1 MVHPSMNP
9 PLLRLPAALT
19 AAVQRVKVAAREA
32 AQRCVDTLGASA
44 LGAASASEREDL
56 QAAQFEMNRKQS
68 GFAMTFNERLDD
80 SIAAEMRRREGSAR
94 TTTIGSSWQSLTLV
108 DDREVEIQVSAERF
122 AVTLQHD
129 CEWELRELETLM
141 LGLLHNPHGPRDA
154 VEPRNPL
161 RPEAIGK
168 AMVAACD
175 SITDRDSVRKV
186 MSEQMARTLATTM
199 AALYATIVAELKA
212 AGVKPP
218 EPAVRSVQ
226 GPGNELGQFTNTG
239 YDTLGKPV
247 GIDSGD
253 SGAGRL
259 GATATGHGS
268 SGGMST
274 RSGLGS
280 GVSGSGSGYGQSGM
294 GGGGSSGSIGQ
305 VDGEVMNLIRRLAML
320 GNIAVDTQLDAA
332 HSGIGGGAM
341 GPAGAV
347 AGGMAGAAAMPNLI
361 VAHREELRRAATG
374 SLDHMVIDVVGSLF
388 DQILADPKV
397 PPQMARHI
405 ARLQLPVLRAALG
418 DATFFSSR
426 RHPVRRLVNRM
437 ASLAVAFDDFAEA
450 PGQHFLSLVRDLV
463 DDIVSGDFDQMALY
477 EQVLDKLETFVA
489 EQAKRDVQANS
500 NASSLLDQKEVDLLL
515 QQRYMQQL
523 HGALASVAMDDFLR
537 QFLAQV
543 WSQALMK
550 GTALHGA
557 ESPAM
562 ARLRVAGRDLVM
574 SVQPKGSP
582 ADRKAF
588 LVRLPQLMRDLNEGL
603 TLIGWP
609 DAAKK
614 DFFDKLMPAH
624 AQSLKGES
632 LRTLDHNL
640 LVKQLDA
647 ILAMP
652 LPRPEDTLRGTSA
665 IPVLDDVVS
674 GPGFTPEEAARIG
687 LVEESAIDWNG
698 EVDIDLSAEQGGDG
712 QGRGEAEGDGEV
724 TALDIKIAGLPP
736 PEPVE
741 PTKGATLADH
751 VQIGFSYR
759 MHFEDQWHKVRLSH
773 ISPGRTFFVF
783 TRGSKH
789 QHAISMTARMLY
801 RLCETGRLRAFENAY
816 LIERATARAR
826 KQLAALGGGGSA
838 SGVPLT
844 TRH

>member
-1 MVHPSMNP
+1 MNP
-9 PLLRLPAALT
+9 PLPRLPAALT
-19 AAVQRVKVAAREA
+19 AAVQRIKITAREA
-32 AQRCVDTLGASA
+32 AQRCVDA
-44 LGAASASEREDL
+44 LGVAALGSGSTGEREDL
-56 QAAQFEMNRKQS
+56 LAAQFELNRKQS
-68 GFAMTFNERLDD
+68 AFAMTFNERLDD
-80 SIAAEMRRREGSAR
+80 SLGAEMRRREGGTRS
-94 TTTIGSSWQSLTLV
+94 TTTGSSWQSLTLV

-122 AVTLQHD
+122 ALTLQHD
-129 CEWELRELETLM
+129 CEWELRELDALM
-141 LGLLHNPHGPRDA
+141 VGLLHNPHAARDT
-154 VEPRNPL
+154 VESRNPL
-161 RPEAIGK
+161 RPEVIGK

-175 SITDRDSVRKV
+175 TISDRPAVRKV
-186 MSEQMARTLATTM
+186 MAEQMARALATSM
-199 AALYATIVAELKA
+199 ATLYGTIVQEMKA

-218 EPAVRSVQ
+218 EMAVRSVQ

-239 YDTLGKPV
+239 YDTLSRPA
-247 GIDSGD
+247 GIDTPD

-259 GATATGHGS
+259 
-268 SGGMST
+268 ST
-274 RSGLGS
+274 
-280 GVSGSGSGYGQSGM
+280 GSGSLGANSRSGAS
-294 GGGGSSGSIGQ
+294 GGTAGTSPQHATIGQ

-320 GNIAVDTQLDAA
+320 GNIAVDTQMDAA
-332 HSGIGGGAM
+332 HSGHSVRGA
-341 GPAGAV
+341 
-347 AGGMAGAAAMPNLI
+347 AGGSLAPMANLI
-361 VAHREELRRAATG
+361 LANRDELRRTATG

-437 ASLAVAFDDFAEA
+437 ASLAVAFEDFSEG
-450 PGQHFLSLVRDLV
+450 PGQHFLTLVRDLV
-463 DDIVSGDFDQMALY
+463 DEIVSGDFDQMALY
-477 EQVLDKLETFVA
+477 EQTLDKLESFVA
-489 EQAKRDVQANS
+489 EQAQRDVEAHS
-500 NASSLLDQKEVDLLL
+500 KASTLLDQKETDLLL
-515 QQRYMQQL
+515 QQRFMQQL
-523 HGALASVAMDDFLR
+523 HAALAPVAMDDFLR

-550 GTALHGA
+550 ATARGGTDGETAK
-557 ESPAM
+557 
-562 ARLRVAGRDLVM
+562 RLRLAGRDLVM

-582 ADRKAF
+582 TDRKAF
-588 LVRLPQLMRDLNEGL
+588 LVRLPHLMRDLNEGL
-603 TLIGWP
+603 ALIGWP

-640 LVKQLDA
+640 LVRQLDA
-647 ILAMP
+647 ILATP
-652 LPRPEDTLRGTSA
+652 LPRPEDAVRGSSA
-665 IPVLDDVVS
+665 IPVLEDVVS

-687 LVEESAIDWNG
+687 LVEEAAIDWDG
-698 EVDIDLSAEQGGDG
+698 AVDIDLSAEQ
-712 QGRGEAEGDGEV
+712 EGDRELS
-724 TALDIKIAGLPP
+724 ALDINIDGLPP

-741 PTKGATLADH
+741 PTKGASLADH

-783 TRGSKH
+783 TRGNKH

-826 KQLAALGGGGSA
+826 KQLAALSGGGNVSSG

-844 TRH
+844 RH

>member
-1 MVHPSMNP
+1 MNP
-9 PLLRLPAALT
+9 PLPRLPAALS
-19 AAVQRVKVAAREA
+19 AAAQRIKVAAREA
-32 AQRCVDTLGASA
+32 AQHCVDA
-44 LGAASASEREDL
+44 LGVAALGSTSNSEREDL
-56 QAAQFEMNRKQS
+56 LAAQFELNRKQS
-68 GFAMTFNERLDD
+68 AFAMTFNERLDD
-80 SIAAEMRRREGSAR
+80 SLAADMRRREGSVR
-94 TTTIGSSWQSLTLV
+94 TSTIGTSWQSLTLV

-122 AVTLQHD
+122 ALTLQHD
-129 CEWELRELETLM
+129 CEWELRDLDALM
-141 LGLLHNPHGPRDA
+141 SGLLHSPHGHRSET
-154 VEPRNPL
+154 EPRNPL
-161 RPEAIGK
+161 RPEVIGK

-175 SITDRDSVRKV
+175 TISDRPSVRKA
-186 MSEQMARTLATTM
+186 MAEQMARTLASAM
-199 AALYATIVAELKA
+199 PALYTTIAQEMKA

-218 EPAVRSVQ
+218 EMAVRTVQ

-247 GIDSGD
+247 GVDAPD

-259 GATATGHGS
+259 ASG
-268 SGGMST
+268 SGGLST
-274 RSGLGS
+274 RSGAASLAPQGT
-280 GVSGSGSGYGQSGM
+280 
-294 GGGGSSGSIGQ
+294 IGQ

-320 GNIAVDTQLDAA
+320 GNIAVDTQVDAA
-332 HSGIGGGAM
+332 HSAHGGRGAGDA
-341 GPAGAV
+341 GPTP
-347 AGGMAGAAAMPNLI
+347 MANLI
-361 VAHREELRRAATG
+361 LANREELRRTATG

-437 ASLAVAFDDFAEA
+437 ASLAVAFEDFSEG

-463 DDIVSGDFDQMALY
+463 DDIVSGDFDQMMLY
-477 EQVLDKLETFVA
+477 EQTLDKLESFVA
-489 EQAKRDVQANS
+489 EQAQRDVEAHS
-500 NASSLLDQKEVDLLL
+500 KASTLLDQKETDLLL

-523 HGALASVAMDDFLR
+523 HGALAPVAMDDFLR
-537 QFLAQV
+537 QFLTQV

-550 GTALHGA
+550 ATAMQGA
-557 ESPAM
+557 DGDAVH
-562 ARLRVAGRDLVM
+562 RLRLAGRDLVM

-603 TLIGWP
+603 ALVGWP
-609 DAAKK
+609 EAAKK

-624 AQSLKGES
+624 AHSLKGTS

-640 LVKQLDA
+640 LVRQLDA
-647 ILAMP
+647 ILATP
-652 LPRPEDTLRGTSA
+652 LPRPEDNVRGSA

-698 EVDIDLSAEQGGDG
+698 EVDIDLSADQ
-712 QGRGEAEGDGEV
+712 EGDGEV
-724 TALDIKIAGLPP
+724 SALDVNIEGLPP

-741 PTKGATLADH
+741 PTKGASLADH

-789 QHAISMTARMLY
+789 QHAISMTARMLL

-826 KQLAALGGGGSA
+826 KQLAALRGSGHST
-838 SGVPLT
+838 SGAPLT
-844 TRH
+844 RH

>member
-1 MVHPSMNP
+1 MNS
-9 PLLRLPAALT
+9 PLPRLPAALT
-19 AAVQRVKVAAREA
+19 AAAQRIKVTARDA
-32 AQRCVDTLGASA
+32 AQRCVDA
-44 LGAASASEREDL
+44 LGVAALASTSNSEREDL
-56 QAAQFEMNRKQS
+56 LAAQFELNRKLS
-68 GFAMTFNERLDD
+68 AFSLTFNERLDD
-80 SIAAEMRRREGSAR
+80 SIAAEMRRREGVSR
-94 TTTIGSSWQSLTLV
+94 VSTVGSSWQSLTLV

-122 AVTLQHD
+122 ALTLQHD
-129 CEWELRELETLM
+129 CEWELRDLDAVM
-141 LGLLHNPHGPRDA
+141 IGLLHNPHGQRND
-154 VEPRNPL
+154 VEARNPL
-161 RPEAIGK
+161 RPEVIGK

-175 SITDRDSVRKV
+175 TITDRPAARKA
-186 MSEQMARTLATTM
+186 MAEQLARALASAM
-199 AALYATIVAELKA
+199 PAVYATIVKELKD
-212 AGVKPP
+212 AGVKAP
-218 EPAVRSVQ
+218 ELSVRTVQ

-239 YDTLGKPV
+239 YDTMGRPV
-247 GIDSGD
+247 GIDGAD
-253 SGAGRL
+253 SSAGRL
-259 GATATGHGS
+259 GGGGGTG
-268 SGGMST
+268 SGGLST
-274 RSGLGS
+274 RSGLGTA
-280 GVSGSGSGYGQSGM
+280 GHGSTAT
-294 GGGGSSGSIGQ
+294 IGQ

-320 GNIAVDTQLDAA
+320 GNIAVDTQVDAA
-332 HSGIGGGAM
+332 HGMHSGRGSG
-341 GPAGAV
+341 AGAL
-347 AGGMAGAAAMPNLI
+347 APMPNLI
-361 VAHREELRRAATG
+361 LSNRDELRRTATG

-388 DQILADPKV
+388 EQILADPKV

-437 ASLAVAFDDFAEA
+437 ASLAAAFEDFSEG
-450 PGQHFLSLVRDLV
+450 PGQHFLTLVRELV

-477 EQVLDKLETFVA
+477 EQTLDKLESFVA
-489 EQAKRDVQANS
+489 EQAQRDVAANS
-500 NASSLLDQKEVDLLL
+500 NASSLLDQKETDLLL

-523 HGALASVAMDDFLR
+523 HAALVPVAMDDFLR

-550 GTALHGA
+550 ATALHGGDA
-557 ESPAM
+557 DIVR
-562 ARLRVAGRDLVM
+562 RLRLAGRDLVM

-588 LVRLPQLMRDLNEGL
+588 LVRLPQLMKDLNEGL
-603 TLIGWP
+603 ALIGWP

-614 DFFDKLMPAH
+614 DFFDKLMPTH

-632 LRTLDHNL
+632 LRTLDYNL
-640 LVKQLDA
+640 LTKQLDA
-647 ILAMP
+647 ILATP
-652 LPRPEDTLRGTSA
+652 LPRPEDNVRGTSA

-698 EVDIDLSAEQGGDG
+698 EVDIDLSAEQDGDS
-712 QGRGEAEGDGEV
+712 ELSA
-724 TALDIKIAGLPP
+724 TDINIEGLPP

-741 PTKGATLADH
+741 PTKGASLADH

-826 KQLAALGGGGSA
+826 KQLAALSGGGHST

-844 TRH
+844 RH

>member
-1 MVHPSMNP
+1 MNP
-9 PLLRLPAALT
+9 PPLRLPAALT
-19 AAVQRVKVAAREA
+19 AAVHRIKVAAREA
-32 AQRCVDTLGASA
+32 ALRCVDASGAAA
-44 LGAASASEREDL
+44 LGAMSTSEREEL
-56 QAAQFEMNRKQS
+56 QAAQFELNRKQS
-68 GFAMTFNERLDD
+68 AFTMAFNERLDD
-80 SIAAEMRRREGSAR
+80 SVAVEMRRRDSSTR
-94 TTTIGSSWQSLTLV
+94 PSSIGSSWQSLTLV
-108 DDREVEIQVSAERF
+108 ADREVEIQVSAERV
-122 AVTLQHD
+122 AITLQHD
-129 CEWELRELETLM
+129 CEWELRELDTLM

-161 RPEAIGK
+161 RPEVIGK

-175 SITDRDSVRKV
+175 SITDRDAVRKA
-186 MSEQMARTLATTM
+186 MSEQMARSLASVM
-199 AALYATIVAELKA
+199 SALYATIVDELKA

-218 EPAVRSVQ
+218 ELAVRGVQ
-226 GPGNELGQFTNTG
+226 GPGNDLGQFTNTG
-239 YDTLGKPV
+239 YDTLGKPIGV
-247 GIDSGD
+247 DAGESG
-253 SGAGRL
+253 SGRL
-259 GATATGHGS
+259 GGAQTGHGGT
-268 SGGMST
+268 GGMST
-274 RSGLGS
+274 RSGLGA
-280 GVSGSGSGYGQSGM
+280 GVSGSGSGYGNSGK
-294 GGGGSSGSIGQ
+294 GGSGSIGQ

-332 HSGIGGGAM
+332 QAGPSTRGGGGFGSGGAM
-341 GPAGAV
+341 Q
-347 AGGMAGAAAMPNLI
+347 AALPNLI
-361 VAHREELRRAATG
+361 VANREELRRTATG

-450 PGQHFLSLVRDLV
+450 AGQHFLSLVRDLV

-477 EQVLDKLETFVA
+477 EQVLDKLESFVA
-489 EQAKRDVQANS
+489 EQAKRDVQNNS

-523 HGALASVAMDDFLR
+523 HVALSPVAMDDFLR

-550 GTALHGA
+550 GTTVHGA
-557 ESPAM
+557 ESPAL
-562 ARLRVAGRDLVM
+562 ARLRGAGRDLVM
-574 SVQPKGSP
+574 SVQPKGLP

-603 TLIGWP
+603 SLIGWP

-652 LPRPEDTLRGTSA
+652 LPRPEDTVRGASA
-665 IPVLDDVVS
+665 IPVLEDVVS

-698 EVDIDLSAEQGGDG
+698 DVDINLSAKQGADGEG
-712 QGRGEAEGDGEV
+712 QGEADGDGEV
-724 TALDIKIAGLPP
+724 SALDINIAGLPA

-826 KQLAALGGGGSA
+826 KQLAALGGGGAGHST

-844 TRH
+844 RH

>member
-1 MVHPSMNP
+1 MNP
-9 PLLRLPAALT
+9 PLPRLPAALT
-19 AAVQRVKVAAREA
+19 AAAQRIKVTAREA
-32 AQRCVDTLGASA
+32 AQRCVDA
-44 LGAASASEREDL
+44 LGVAALGSASTPEREDL
-56 QAAQFEMNRKQS
+56 LAAPFELNRKQS
-68 GFAMTFNERLDD
+68 AFAMSFNERLDD
-80 SIAAEMRRREGSAR
+80 SLAADMRRREGTVR
-94 TTTIGSSWQSLTLV
+94 TSTIGSSWQSLTLV

-122 AVTLQHD
+122 ALTLQHD
-129 CEWELRELETLM
+129 CEWELRDLDALM
-141 LGLLHNPHGPRDA
+141 TGLLHNPHGNRNE
-154 VEPRNPL
+154 VEVRNPL
-161 RPEAIGK
+161 RPEVIGK

-175 SITDRDSVRKV
+175 AISERASVRKV
-186 MSEQMARTLATTM
+186 MAEQMARTLASAM
-199 AALYATIVAELKA
+199 PALYSTIAQEMKA

-218 EPAVRSVQ
+218 EMAVRTVQ

-247 GIDSGD
+247 GIDAAD
-253 SGAGRL
+253 SGPGRL
-259 GATATGHGS
+259 ASA
-268 SGGMST
+268 SGGLST
-274 RSGLGS
+274 RSGS
-280 GVSGSGSGYGQSGM
+280 GALAPQQ
-294 GGGGSSGSIGQ
+294 GSIGQ

-320 GNIAVDTQLDAA
+320 GNIAVDTQVDAA
-332 HSGIGGGAM
+332 RSLQ
-341 GPAGAV
+341 AGAGS
-347 AGGMAGAAAMPNLI
+347 AAGALAAMPNLI
-361 VAHREELRRAATG
+361 LANREELRRTATG

-437 ASLAVAFDDFAEA
+437 ASLAVAFEDYSAG
-450 PGQHFLSLVRDLV
+450 PGQHFLALVRDLV
-463 DDIVSGDFDQMALY
+463 DDIVSGDFDQMSLY
-477 EQVLDKLETFVA
+477 EQTLDKLESFVA
-489 EQAKRDVQANS
+489 AQAQRDVQENS
-500 NASSLLDQKEVDLLL
+500 NASTLLDQKETDLLL
-515 QQRYMQQL
+515 QQRFMQQL
-523 HGALASVAMDDFLR
+523 HAALTPVQMEDFLR

-550 GTALHGA
+550 ATTAHGA
-557 ESPAM
+557 DSETVQ
-562 ARLRVAGRDLVM
+562 RLRVAGRDLVM

-588 LVRLPQLMRDLNEGL
+588 LVRLPHLMRDLNEGL
-603 TLIGWP
+603 VLIGWP
-609 DAAKK
+609 EAAKK

-624 AQSLKGES
+624 AQSLKGTS

-640 LVKQLDA
+640 LVKQLDT
-647 ILAMP
+647 ILAAP
-652 LPRPEDTLRGTSA
+652 LPRPEDNVRGTSG
-665 IPVLDDVVS
+665 IPVLEDVVS

-698 EVDIDLSAEQGGDG
+698 EVDIDLSAEPD
-712 QGRGEAEGDGEV
+712 GEA
-724 TALDIKIAGLPP
+724 DISASDIDIEGLPA

-741 PTKGATLADH
+741 PTKGASLADH

-759 MHFEDQWHKVRLSH
+759 MLFEDQWHKVRLSH

-826 KQLAALGGGGSA
+826 KQLAALGG
-838 SGVPLT
+838 SGHSTSGAPLT
-844 TRH
+844 RH

>member
-1 MVHPSMNP
+1 MNP
-9 PLLRLPAALT
+9 PLPRLPAALT

-32 AQRCVDTLGASA
+32 AQRCVDTLGAAA
-44 LGAASASEREDL
+44 LGAGSAGEREDL
-56 QAAQFEMNRKQS
+56 QAAQFELNRKQS
-68 GFAMTFNERLDD
+68 GFTMTFNERFDD
-80 SIAAEMRRREGSAR
+80 SIAAEMRRRDAPAR
-94 TTTIGSSWQSLTLV
+94 TSATGSSWQSLTLV

-122 AVTLQHD
+122 ALTLQHD

-154 VEPRNPL
+154 VELRNPL
-161 RPEAIGK
+161 RPEVIGK

-175 SITDRDSVRKV
+175 SITDRDSVRKA
-186 MSEQMARTLATTM
+186 MSEQLARTLATTM
-199 AALYATIVAELKA
+199 AALYATVVSELKA

-239 YDTLGKPV
+239 YDTQGKPV
-247 GIDSGD
+247 GIDTGD

-259 GATATGHGS
+259 GATATGHGCS
-268 SGGMST
+268 SGVST
-274 RSGLGS
+274 RAGLGP
-280 GVSGSGSGYGQSGM
+280 GVSGSGSGYGPGSA
-294 GGGGSSGSIGQ
+294 GGSGSIGQ
-305 VDGEVMNLIRRLAML
+305 VDVEVMNLIRRLAML

-332 HSGIGGGAM
+332 HSGLGGGAL
-341 GPAGAV
+341 GAAGAG
-347 AGGMAGAAAMPNLI
+347 AGSTAGASAMPNLI
-361 VAHREELRRAATG
+361 VANRDELRRTATG

-437 ASLAVAFDDFAEA
+437 ASLAVAFDDFTDA
-450 PGQHFLSLVRDLV
+450 PGRHFLSLVRDLV
-463 DDIVSGDFDQMALY
+463 DDIVGGDFDQMVLY

-523 HGALASVAMDDFLR
+523 QGALASVGMDDFLR
-537 QFLAQV
+537 QFLTQV

-557 ESPAM
+557 ESPAV
-562 ARLRVAGRDLVM
+562 ARLRAAGRDLVM

-582 ADRKAF
+582 ADRKGF
-588 LVRLPQLMRDLNEGL
+588 LLRLPQLMRDLNEGL
-603 TLIGWP
+603 ASIGWP

-624 AQSLKGES
+624 AQSLKGEP

-652 LPRPEDTLRGTSA
+652 LPRQEDTVRGTSA

-712 QGRGEAEGDGEV
+712 QGQGEAAGDGEV
-724 TALDIKIAGLPP
+724 TALDINIAGLPV

-826 KQLAALGGGGSA
+826 KQLAALGGGGSIA
-838 SGVPLT
+838 GVPLT
-844 TRH
+844 TQH

>member
-1 MVHPSMNP
+1 MNP
-9 PLLRLPAALT
+9 PLPRLPAALS
-19 AAVQRVKVAAREA
+19 AAAQRIKVAAREA
-32 AQRCVDTLGASA
+32 AQHCVDA
-44 LGAASASEREDL
+44 LGVAAVGSTSNSEREDL
-56 QAAQFEMNRKQS
+56 LAAQFELNRKQS
-68 GFAMTFNERLDD
+68 AFAMTFNERLDD
-80 SIAAEMRRREGSAR
+80 SLAADMRRREGSVR
-94 TTTIGSSWQSLTLV
+94 TSTIGTSWQSLTLV

-122 AVTLQHD
+122 ALTLQHD
-129 CEWELRELETLM
+129 CEWELRDLDALM
-141 LGLLHNPHGPRDA
+141 SGLLHSPHGHRSET
-154 VEPRNPL
+154 EPRNPL
-161 RPEAIGK
+161 RPEVIGK

-175 SITDRDSVRKV
+175 TISDRPSVRKA
-186 MSEQMARTLATTM
+186 MAEQMARTLASAM
-199 AALYATIVAELKA
+199 PALYTTIAQEMKA

-218 EPAVRSVQ
+218 EMAVRTVQ

-247 GIDSGD
+247 GVDAPD

-259 GATATGHGS
+259 ASG
-268 SGGMST
+268 SGGLST
-274 RSGLGS
+274 RSGAASLAPQGT
-280 GVSGSGSGYGQSGM
+280 
-294 GGGGSSGSIGQ
+294 IGQ

-320 GNIAVDTQLDAA
+320 GNIAVDTQIDAA
-332 HSGIGGGAM
+332 HSTHGGRGAGDA
-341 GPAGAV
+341 GPTP
-347 AGGMAGAAAMPNLI
+347 MANLI
-361 VAHREELRRAATG
+361 LANREELRRTATG

-437 ASLAVAFDDFAEA
+437 ASLAVAFEDFSEG

-463 DDIVSGDFDQMALY
+463 DDIVSGDFDQMMLY
-477 EQVLDKLETFVA
+477 EQTLDKLESFVA
-489 EQAKRDVQANS
+489 EQAQRDVEAHS
-500 NASSLLDQKEVDLLL
+500 KASTLLDQKETDLLL

-523 HGALASVAMDDFLR
+523 HGALAPVAMDDFLR
-537 QFLAQV
+537 QFLTQV

-550 GTALHGA
+550 ATAMQGA
-557 ESPAM
+557 DGDAVH
-562 ARLRVAGRDLVM
+562 RLRLAGRDLVM

-603 TLIGWP
+603 ALVGWP
-609 DAAKK
+609 EAAKK

-624 AQSLKGES
+624 AHSLKGTS

-640 LVKQLDA
+640 LVRQLDA
-647 ILAMP
+647 ILATP
-652 LPRPEDTLRGTSA
+652 LPRPEDNVRGSA

-698 EVDIDLSAEQGGDG
+698 EVDIDLSADQ
-712 QGRGEAEGDGEV
+712 EGDGEV
-724 TALDIKIAGLPP
+724 STLDVNIEGLPP

-741 PTKGATLADH
+741 PTKGASLADH

-789 QHAISMTARMLY
+789 QHAISMTARMLL

-826 KQLAALGGGGSA
+826 KQLAALRGSGHST
-838 SGVPLT
+838 SGAPLT
-844 TRH
+844 RH

>member
-1 MVHPSMNP
+1 MNP
-9 PLLRLPAALT
+9 PLPRLPAALT
-19 AAVQRVKVAAREA
+19 AAVQRIKITAREA
-32 AQRCVDTLGASA
+32 AQRCVDA
-44 LGAASASEREDL
+44 LGVAALGSGSTGEREDL
-56 QAAQFEMNRKQS
+56 LAAQFELNRKQS
-68 GFAMTFNERLDD
+68 AFAMTFNERLDD
-80 SIAAEMRRREGSAR
+80 SLGAEMRRREGGTRS
-94 TTTIGSSWQSLTLV
+94 TTTGSSWQSLTLV

-122 AVTLQHD
+122 ALTLQHD
-129 CEWELRELETLM
+129 CEWELRELDALM
-141 LGLLHNPHGPRDA
+141 VGLLHNPHAARDT
-154 VEPRNPL
+154 VESRNPL
-161 RPEAIGK
+161 RPEVIGK

-175 SITDRDSVRKV
+175 TISDRPAVRKV
-186 MSEQMARTLATTM
+186 MAAQMARALATSM
-199 AALYATIVAELKA
+199 ATLYGTIVQEMKA

-218 EPAVRSVQ
+218 EMAVRSVQ

-239 YDTLGKPV
+239 YDTLSRPA
-247 GIDSGD
+247 GIDTPD

-259 GATATGHGS
+259 
-268 SGGMST
+268 ST
-274 RSGLGS
+274 
-280 GVSGSGSGYGQSGM
+280 GSGSLGANSRSGAS
-294 GGGGSSGSIGQ
+294 GGTAGTPPQHATIGQ

-320 GNIAVDTQLDAA
+320 GNIAVDTQMDAA
-332 HSGIGGGAM
+332 HSGHSVRGA
-341 GPAGAV
+341 
-347 AGGMAGAAAMPNLI
+347 AGGSLAPMANLI
-361 VAHREELRRAATG
+361 LANRDELRRTATG

-437 ASLAVAFDDFAEA
+437 ASLAVAFEDFSEG
-450 PGQHFLSLVRDLV
+450 PGQHFLTLVRDLV
-463 DDIVSGDFDQMALY
+463 DEIVSGDFDQMALY
-477 EQVLDKLETFVA
+477 EQTLDKLESFVA
-489 EQAKRDVQANS
+489 EQAQRDVEAHS
-500 NASSLLDQKEVDLLL
+500 KASTLLDQKETDLLL
-515 QQRYMQQL
+515 QQRFMQQL
-523 HGALASVAMDDFLR
+523 HAALAPVAMDDFLR

-550 GTALHGA
+550 ATARDGA
-557 ESPAM
+557 DGETVK
-562 ARLRVAGRDLVM
+562 RLRLAGRDLVM

-582 ADRKAF
+582 TDRKAF
-588 LVRLPQLMRDLNEGL
+588 LVRLPHLMRDLNEGL
-603 TLIGWP
+603 ALIGWP

-640 LVKQLDA
+640 LVRQLDA
-647 ILAMP
+647 ILATP
-652 LPRPEDTLRGTSA
+652 LPRPEDAVRGSSA
-665 IPVLDDVVS
+665 IPVLEDVVS

-687 LVEESAIDWNG
+687 LVEEAAIDWDG
-698 EVDIDLSAEQGGDG
+698 AVDIDLSAEQ
-712 QGRGEAEGDGEV
+712 EGDGELS
-724 TALDIKIAGLPP
+724 ALDINIDGLPP

-741 PTKGATLADH
+741 PTKGASLADH

-783 TRGSKH
+783 TRGNKH

-826 KQLAALGGGGSA
+826 KQLAALSGGGNVSSG

-844 TRH
+844 RH